1 MTRAQAAR
9 QVKAGIYEVGAIDR
23 DRRLFDELIPL
34 PDGTSYNAYL
44 VQGSERTALLDTVDP
59 PKIDLLFEHLEQLG
73 VKDIDYVISHHA
85 EQDHSGGIPALL
97 ERYPG
102 AKVVTNAKG
111 RAMLMD
117 LLDLEEGVFVTV
129 ADGEKLGLGDKT
141 LQFMELPWVHWPETM
156 ASYLTEDRILFSCDF
171 FGAHLASSTL
181 FAGEGRAVYEAAQ
194 RYYAEIMMPFRGQ
207 ITKNLE
213 KIKDLPIEIIAPS
226 HGPIYDNPRFI
237 LEAYR
242 DWVSDKVKNEV
253 VLAYVSMHGST
264 KKMAEYLAEAL
275 IKRRITV
282 KQFNLAEL
290 DLGKLAMGIVDA
302 ATLVMGVPTVLTGAH
317 PLAAYAALVV
327 NALRPKTK
335 FVALI
340 GSYGWAGKMVEE
352 LTGLFTRLKV
362 ELLEPVL
369 ARGYP
374 READFAA
381 LDRLADAVL
390 AKHQEIGIAR

>member
-44 VQGSERTALLDTVDP
+44 IQGSERTALLDTVDP

-73 VKDIDYVISHHA
+73 VTDIDYVISHHA
-85 EQDHSGGIPALL
+85 EQDHSGGIPAML

-102 AKVVTNAKG
+102 AKVVTNAKC
-111 RAMLMD
+111 RDMLMD
-117 LLDLEEGVFVTV
+117 LLCLGEEEFLTV
-129 ADGEKLGLGDKT
+129 EDGQELSLGGRT
-141 LQFMELPWVHWPETM
+141 LRFIKLPWVHWPETM
-156 ASYLTEDRILFSCDF
+156 ASYLPEDRILFSCDF
-171 FGAHLASSTL
+171 FGAHLATGTL
-181 FAGEGRAVYEAAQ
+181 FAGEERAVYEAAQ

-213 KIKDLPIEIIAPS
+213 KIKDLPLEIIAPS

-282 KQFNLAEL
+282 KQFDLAEL

-302 ATLVMGVPTVLTGAH
+302 ATLVMGAPTVLTGAH

>member
-1 MTRAQAAR
+1 MTRAQTAR
-9 QVKAGIYEVGAIDR
+9 QVKAGIYEVGAMDR

-317 PLAAYAALVV
+317 PRAAYAALVV